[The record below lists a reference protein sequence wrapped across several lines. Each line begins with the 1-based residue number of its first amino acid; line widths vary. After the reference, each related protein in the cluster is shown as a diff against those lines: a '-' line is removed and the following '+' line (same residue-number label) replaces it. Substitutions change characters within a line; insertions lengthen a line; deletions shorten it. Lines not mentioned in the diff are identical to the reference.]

1 MARHATPQTPAARWV
16 AHIDMD
22 AFYASVEQLTRPALR
37 GRPVL
42 VGGTSGRGVVAG
54 ASYEARTFGVRSAMP
69 MHQAIRMCRHRAVV
83 VDPRREVYKAAS
95 RRIFGIITRFAGV
108 VEQISID
115 EGFAEPAELA
125 GLEVPEGVA
134 AARKWASE
142 FQKAV
147 EEETG
152 LPCSIGMAATKMDA
166 KMASDL
172 AKPHGIFVVDPE
184 LRSEVFYERHV
195 GEVWGIGKVARGRL
209 QEVGVET
216 IGQFVR
222 MDSTDVRT
230 LLGNTGLELQRM
242 ADGDDPRPV
251 APRARA
257 KQVSAERTL
266 QTDVRTTREV
276 LPHLEASAR
285 QAHARLRKDGRAAKT
300 ITVKIRTADF
310 QIHTRSATLAAP
322 TDDVDVIINVARRI
336 LPRPED
342 LGAVRLVGLGLSGL
356 ADDRQ
361 QLLFP
366 ELDTDKSG
374 RLAGAGVVRISSDIG
389 RTDGASGAGEES
401 PNLVDVVSA
410 ERIAARRWR
419 PTQDVHHEEFG
430 HGWVQG
436 VGEHVLTVRFETRAT
451 AQPGRVKNF
460 PVTTDELRV
469 CDPLESLDWDLSRV
483 VGEDGD
489 AGDHGDEGNDGG
501 EG

>member
-1 MARHATPQTPAARWV
+1 MNQDGLRGRWV

-42 VGGTSGRGVVAG
+42 VGGTSGKGVVAG
-54 ASYEARTFGVRSAMP
+54 ASYEARTFGARSAMP
-69 MHQAIRMCRHRAVV
+69 MHQAIRMCHHRAVV
-83 VDPRREVYKAAS
+83 VNPRREVYQAAS
-95 RRIFGIITRFAGV
+95 RKIFRIISRFAGV

-115 EGFAEPAELA
+115 EGFAEPSELVGREGA
-125 GLEVPEGVA
+125 EGVE
-134 AARKWASE
+134 AARSWASE
-142 FQKAV
+142 LQKAV
-147 EEETG
+147 EDETG
-152 LPCSIGMAATKMDA
+152 LPCSIGMAATKLDA

-172 AKPHGIFVVDPE
+172 AKPHGIFVVDPDRRADVFHE
-184 LRSEVFYERHV
+184 RSVA
-195 GEVWGIGKVARGRL
+195 EVWGIGRVAQGRL
-209 QEVGVET
+209 HEVGVET

-222 MDSTDVRT
+222 MDRTDVRT

-242 ADGDDPRPV
+242 AAGQDLRPV

-257 KQVSAERTL
+257 KQVSAEQTL
-266 QTDVRTTREV
+266 AADVRTTREV
-276 LPHLEASAR
+276 LPHLDRSVR
-285 QAHARLRKDGRAAKT
+285 HAHARLLKDGRAAKT

-322 TDDVDVIINVARRI
+322 TEDVDVILSVARRI

-366 ELDTDKSG
+366 ELDTDKASG
-374 RLAGAGVVRISSDIG
+374 LAGADVVRISSDIG
-389 RTDGASGAGEES
+389 RTGGVSGTGGELAT
-401 PNLVDVVSA
+401 PVDEASA
-410 ERIAARRWR
+410 EKIAARRWR

-451 AQPGRVKNF
+451 DQPGRVKNF

-469 CDPLESLDWDLSRV
+469 CDPLESLDWELSRV
-483 VGEDGD
+483 EGDGGGED
-489 AGDHGDEGNDGG
+489 
-501 EG
+501 

>member
-1 MARHATPQTPAARWV
+1 MNRQVTARWV

-22 AFYASVEQLTRPALR
+22 AFFASVEQLTRPALR

-42 VGGTSGRGVVAG
+42 VGGTTGRGVVAG
-54 ASYEARTFGVRSAMP
+54 ASYEARKFGARSAMP
-69 MHQAIRMCRHRAVV
+69 MHQAIRMCHHRAVV
-83 VDPRREVYKAAS
+83 VSPRREVYQAAS
-95 RRIFGIITRFAGV
+95 RRIFGIISRFAGV

-115 EGFAEPAELA
+115 EGFAEPAVLA
-125 GLEVPEGVA
+125 GCEGTDGVE
-134 AARKWASE
+134 AARQWASE

-147 EEETG
+147 EQETG
-152 LPCSIGMAATKMDA
+152 LPCSVGMAATKMDA

-172 AKPHGIFVVDPE
+172 AKPHGILVVDPNRRAE
-184 LRSEVFYERHV
+184 IFYARPV

-209 QEVGVET
+209 HEVGVET

-222 MDSTDVRT
+222 MDHTDVRT
-230 LLGNTGLELQRM
+230 LLGNTGLDLQRM
-242 ADGDDPRPV
+242 AAGADPRPV

-257 KQVSAERTL
+257 KQVSAEQTL
-266 QTDVRTTREV
+266 VADVRTTRDV
-276 LPHLEASAR
+276 LPHLETSAR

-322 TDDVDVIINVARRI
+322 TEDLDVMIAVARRI

-342 LGAVRLVGLGLSGL
+342 LGAVRLVGVGLSGL

-366 ELDTDKSG
+366 ELDA
-374 RLAGAGVVRISSDIG
+374 AGPGGVVRISSDVG
-389 RTDGASGAGEES
+389 NSVSGGVVADVSPDASHTGAASDAAS
-401 PNLVDVVSA
+401 FA
-410 ERIAARRWR
+410 RRERIAARRWR
-419 PTQDVHHEEFG
+419 ATQDVHHNELG

-451 AQPGRVKNF
+451 DKPGVVRNF
-460 PVTTDELRV
+460 PVTTEELRA
-469 CDPLESLDWDLSRV
+469 CDPLESLDWGITREAQPVAEEPITTD
-483 VGEDGD
+483 ED
-489 AGDHGDEGNDGG
+489 AVTS
-501 EG
+501 

>member
-1 MARHATPQTPAARWV
+1 MSQSLARWV

-22 AFYASVEQLTRPALR
+22 AFFASVEQLTRPALR

-42 VGGTSGRGVVAG
+42 VGGTTGRGVVAG
-54 ASYEARTFGVRSAMP
+54 ASYEARKFGAHSAMP
-69 MHQAIRMCRHRAVV
+69 MHQAIRMCHHRAVV
-83 VDPRREVYKAAS
+83 VNPRREVYQAAS
-95 RRIFGIITRFAGV
+95 RRIFGIISRFAGV

-115 EGFAEPAELA
+115 EGFAEPAALA
-125 GLEVPEGVA
+125 GREGAEGVA
-134 AARKWASE
+134 AAREWASE
-142 FQKAV
+142 FQEAV

-152 LPCSIGMAATKMDA
+152 LPCSVGMAATKMDA

-172 AKPHGIFVVDPE
+172 AKPHGILVVDPV
-184 LRSEVFYERHV
+184 RRAEVFYERPV
-195 GEVWGIGKVARGRL
+195 GDVWGIGKVARGRL
-209 QEVGVET
+209 HEVGVET

-222 MDSTDVRT
+222 MDRTDVRT

-242 ADGDDPRPV
+242 AAGVDTRPV

-257 KQVSAERTL
+257 KQVSAEQTL
-266 QTDVRTTREV
+266 AVDVRTTREV
-276 LPHLEASAR
+276 LPHLEKSAQ

-322 TDDVDVIINVARRI
+322 TEDLEVMISVARRI

-366 ELDTDKSG
+366 ELDAGGSG
-374 RLAGAGVVRISSDIG
+374 GVVRISSDIG
-389 RTDGASGAGEES
+389 SSGSALDSLAGSPTAADTAKGADETADRGEEDA
-401 PNLVDVVSA
+401 PTFA
-410 ERIAARRWR
+410 MRERIAARRWR
-419 PTQDVHHEEFG
+419 ATQDVHHAEFG

-451 AQPGRVKNF
+451 DKPGVVRNF
-460 PVTTDELRV
+460 PVTTEDLRA
-469 CDPLESLDWDLSRV
+469 CDPLESLDWGISREEQV
-483 VGEDGD
+483 AGEAEAAD
-489 AGDHGDEGNDGG
+489 
-501 EG
+501 